1 MEEVGLDVEKS
12 STLLGRLPSIYPGSL
27 EVICYVFALNKGFT
41 WNPVLQESEIRA
53 CGWAPLADLLH
64 PKPVPFVIDLAEN
77 PIIQLSFWAPY
88 LGLSQ
93 VVYTAVF
100 LRITDRVPACF
111 SPKQVPT
118 KLPKS
123 YRESANL
130 IAESGAFMLWG
141 LTLQLCNKFLIQ
153 SGLGEPVVLRG
164 IFGVPKIFASD
175 VHNVLIAPLRGHSRH
190 WSQVL
195 RWYQT
200 ALLGLASAFL
210 IGGGALVKFR
220 MVSRSRI

>member
-41 WNPVLQESEIRA
+41 WNPVLQESE
-53 CGWAPLADLLH
+53 
-64 PKPVPFVIDLAEN
+64 
-77 PIIQLSFWAPY
+77 
-88 LGLSQ
+88 
-93 VVYTAVF
+93 
-100 LRITDRVPACF
+100 ITDRVPACF